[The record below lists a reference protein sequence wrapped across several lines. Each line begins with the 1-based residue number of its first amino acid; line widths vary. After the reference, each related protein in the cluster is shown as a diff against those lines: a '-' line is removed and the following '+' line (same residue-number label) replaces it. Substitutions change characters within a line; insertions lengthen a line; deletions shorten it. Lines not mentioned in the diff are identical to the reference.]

1 MHQGGHACGLLVL
14 LVPLVLN
21 IYKPR
26 GMTPYGQRKRHEQR
40 RKQIEQRTAPV
51 P

>member
-1 MHQGGHACGLLVL
+1 MRDLRRLVDLAADPNVDPSTLGGNLVHSVGGLLVL

-26 GMTPYGQRKRHEQR
+26 
-40 RKQIEQRTAPV
+40 A
-51 P
+51 